1 MTFTTGGPAGRPSS
15 TPTRTT
21 PRANFTRAVRR
32 SNTLSSVTIT
42 KPMHSLTPHLIC
54 DGASDAI
61 AFYVRA
67 FGAVEE
73 MQQAM
78 AANHDVSIFWRV
90 GRGLR
95 EIPVG

>member
-1 MTFTTGGPAGRPSS
+1 
-15 TPTRTT
+15 
-21 PRANFTRAVRR
+21 
-32 SNTLSSVTIT
+32 
-42 KPMHSLTPHLIC
+42 MHSLTPHLIC

-67 FGAVEE
+67 FGPVEE

-95 EIPVG
+95 GIPVG